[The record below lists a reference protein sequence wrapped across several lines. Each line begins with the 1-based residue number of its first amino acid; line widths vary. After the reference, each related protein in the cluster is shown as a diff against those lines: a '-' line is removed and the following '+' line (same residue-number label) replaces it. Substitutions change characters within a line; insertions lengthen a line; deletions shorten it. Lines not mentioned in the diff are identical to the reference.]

1 MINGVRMSEEE
12 MHVTI
17 IEELPINEKDF
28 AELAEEIQRII
39 DKYRI

>member
-1 MINGVRMSEEE
+1 MIKGVRMSEEE

-17 IEELPINEKDF
+17 IEELPINEEDF
-28 AELAEEIQRII
+28 AELAEEIQKIL